1 MEGKLR
7 VGIVDDEV
15 AAVSLIKQGVTEVF
29 EQHGVAVSPD
39 TFFAPEELLQ
49 KMTTLSYDLV
59 FLDISMPSMDG
70 IRLGERILSLGNGTR
85 MIYVSSQMDR
95 MYDAFSV
102 QPFGFVR
109 KGNFHQDLEG
119 VVERY
124 LQKCADT
131 GHSELVA
138 IQEKKGIASI
148 DPSQLI
154 YVESYKNYQMLY
166 LASGDER
173 KLYSR
178 MEILTE
184 KLMPYDFVRVHKGY
198 LVNLGCISRLDSK
211 SVKLKSGQELPVG
224 RSYQGALRETY
235 LEYMGRTGVVL

>member
-15 AAVSLIKQGVTEVF
+15 AAVSLIKQGVTETF
-29 EQHGVAVSPD
+29 ESHGVSVRPD
-39 TFFAPEELLQ
+39 TFFSPEELLK
-49 KMTTLSYDLV
+49 KMETLSYDIV

-70 IRLGERILSLGNGTR
+70 ISLGERILSLGNGTR

-109 KGNFHQDLEG
+109 KGNFRADLDG
-119 VVERY
+119 VVNRY
-124 LQKCADT
+124 LEKCVDSAPA
-131 GHSELVA
+131 ELVA
-138 IQEKKGIASI
+138 IQEKKGIASV

-166 LASGDER
+166 LSSGDER

-178 MEILTE
+178 MEILAE

-198 LVNLGCISRLDSK
+198 LVNLACIKRLDSK
-211 SVKLKSGQELPVG
+211 NVQLNSGQEIPVG
-224 RSYQGALRETY
+224 RSFQGALREMY